1 MRFIGVALFVLLVI
15 GMVLVSS
22 GCMVKIENAT
32 QNATQEAT
40 KAPRNVPEYPNA
52 NRTYYSSARVLGQI
66 ATYQTNDSPKQVT
79 EFYKTQMQEQ
89 GYTVSRDL
97 QNTDGSG
104 GLIIFTKGQDTV
116 AIAIGENNGKTD
128 IAIRTS
134 FKG

>member
-66 ATYQTNDSPKQVT
+66 ATYQTNDSPK
-79 EFYKTQMQEQ
+79 
-89 GYTVSRDL
+89 
-97 QNTDGSG
+97 
-104 GLIIFTKGQDTV
+104 
-116 AIAIGENNGKTD
+116 
-128 IAIRTS
+128 
-134 FKG
+134 